1 MKWVFSRLCPPCTTA
16 RWLKRLGVSRESRRD
31 LLAEAR
37 AAFEAGEYARA
48 LSLWEPLAH
57 AGVARAQNNI
67 GVCFSNGLGV
77 ERDPIL
83 AVKWL
88 SLAAAGG
95 DPLAQ
100 RNLATA
106 YLNGLGVA
114 RDGARAAAR

>member
-1 MKWVFSRLCPPCTTA
+1 M
-16 RWLKRLGVSRESRRD
+16 RWLERLIGWRAPRRD
-31 LLAEAR
+31 MLAEAR
-37 AAFEAGEYARA
+37 AASEAGDYATA

-77 ERDPIL
+77 EHDPIL
-83 AVKWL
+83 AFKWL

-95 DPLAQ
+95 DPLGQ

-114 RDGARAAAR
+114 RDSARAAELYRAGGRAG

>member
-1 MKWVFSRLCPPCTTA
+1 MRGAFCRLCPHWTA
-16 RWLKRLGVSRESRRD
+16 MRWLERLIGWRVPRRD
-31 LLAEAR
+31 MLAEAR
-37 AAFEAGEYARA
+37 AASEAGDHATA

-83 AVKWL
+83 AFKWL

-95 DPLAQ
+95 DPLGQ
-100 RNLATA
+100 RNLATEI
-106 YLNGLGVA
+106 G
-114 RDGARAAAR
+114 RASCRERVWLSVVG